1 MQRLLTNAL
10 ARFRTPALLAGVTGL
25 LFLSFQ
31 GTRPDSSGPPS
42 PGATGPVSFSLPPLM
57 PVFSFNEN
65 PINHN
70 MHITSDGDFYYTI
83 NGGSSGSG
91 QIQQFDAA
99 GNLVGTYPVAI
110 DGRGIA
116 FNAADGKLWISTFG
130 GNIVRIDNLSAG
142 TFTTVFSSV
151 MQNGQASF
159 ALSVDGMRFY
169 DFSQGTLYVRDMM
182 TGAALDTLTG
192 LSCGSG
198 NYGGEAAVA
207 VDASYIYTWNAATL
221 TVNRYDTLGAL
232 VQTFTLSNGDN
243 GHSLSCA
250 NGLLFV
256 SKDGN
261 YSTGTW
267 YGYDLSVLL
276 GAPSPAGPAAASI
289 HPNPAH
295 DHVFVGPSVRRVQ
308 VFSLSGD
315 RVFEKSLSAG
325 QRTVVLPALS
335 AGLYIAVCH
344 TGGGA
349 FPSKLFVR

>member
-1 MQRLLTNAL
+1 MNLPTRS
-10 ARFRTPALLAGVTGL
+10 RTVALLAGATGI

-31 GTRPDSSGPPS
+31 GTRHDSSAPPAPSAKGP
-42 PGATGPVSFSLPPLM
+42 AALSLPPLM
-57 PVFSFNEN
+57 PVISFNEN
-65 PINHN
+65 PVNHN

-99 GNLVGTYPVAI
+99 GNLVGTYPVTI

-142 TFTTVFSSV
+142 VFTTVFSSV

-159 ALSVDGMRFY
+159 AISADGTRFY

-207 VDASYIYTWNAATL
+207 VDANYIYTWNAASL
-221 TVNRYDTLGAL
+221 TVYRYDTLGAL

-276 GAPSPAGPAAASI
+276 GTPPPSAPAAASL

-295 DHVFVGPSVRRVQ
+295 DRVYIDDPSVRRVQ
-308 VFSLSGD
+308 VVSLSGG
-315 RVFEKSLSAG
+315 RVFEKSLAAG
-325 QRTVVLPALS
+325 ERTVVLPALP
-335 AGLYIAVCH
+335 AGMYIAVCH
-344 TGGGA
+344 TDGGA